1 MAAVFAK
8 ARDEGRL
15 AMITYMIPGHPS
27 PDESDAIFDATVEG
41 GADVFE
47 IGIPF
52 SDPLAE
58 GPTIQRV
65 SFQALENGTTPA
77 KCMDFARRARQRH
90 PDLPIIFM
98 GYLNPLLAYGIERF
112 ATDAGTAGA
121 DGIIVVDLPPEEA
134 GEAKRVLGEHG
145 LDLIFLVAPT
155 STDERLEV
163 IGEQASG
170 FIYCVSVAGVTG
182 ARRDLSASLPEF
194 LARVRRCSDLPL
206 AVGFGISRR
215 EHVEALQGQ
224 AEAVVVGSALLE
236 TINASE
242 SENRPQAVR
251 EYVELLTGRREA

>member
-1 MAAVFAK
+1 
-8 ARDEGRL
+8 
-15 AMITYMIPGHPS
+15 MIAYLIPGHPS
-27 PDESDAIFDATVEG
+27 PEETDAIFDAAVEG
-41 GADVFE
+41 GADVIE
-47 IGIPF
+47 VGIPF

-98 GYLNPLLAYGIERF
+98 GYLNPLLAYGVERF
-112 ATDAGTAGA
+112 AVDAAAAGA

-134 GEAKRVLGEHG
+134 GEAKRALDAHG
-145 LDLIFLVAPT
+145 VDLIFLVAPT
-155 STDERLEV
+155 STDERLQL
-163 IGEQASG
+163 IGSKASG

-182 ARRDLSASLPEF
+182 ARQALSSTLPEF
-194 LARVRRCSDLPL
+194 LDRVRRYSDLPL

-215 EHVEALQGQ
+215 EHIVALEGK

-236 TINASE
+236 TIDASE
-242 SENRPQAVR
+242 PATRPQAVR
-251 EYVELLTGRREA
+251 AYVETLTGRRES

>member
-1 MAAVFAK
+1 M
-8 ARDEGRL
+8 L
-15 AMITYMIPGHPS
+15 AP
-27 PDESDAIFDATVEG
+27 
-41 GADVFE
+41 
-47 IGIPF
+47 
-52 SDPLAE
+52 
-58 GPTIQRV
+58 
-65 SFQALENGTTPA
+65 
-77 KCMDFARRARQRH
+77 RARTGLSWSIC
-90 PDLPIIFM
+90 LP
-98 GYLNPLLAYGIERF
+98 
-112 ATDAGTAGA
+112 
-121 DGIIVVDLPPEEA
+121 
-134 GEAKRVLGEHG
+134 KRQHG